1 MVRGGAILKNVPN
14 ILSSFRICL
23 VPVFVI
29 VYFSES
35 AHSKLFAVLIYALAS
50 FTDFLD
56 GFLARKY
63 HIITNA
69 GKVLD
74 PLGDK
79 LMTVAVLVSITVD
92 GVIPVWVVS
101 AAVAKEALMGLGGLI
116 VHRRGSGEIPPSN
129 IIGKSS
135 TVVFFLVCAALMLFD
150 GIGRQLAVILIS
162 VAVALMLAA
171 FVSYMITFAKI
182 VREPAQEQ

>member
-1 MVRGGAILKNVPN
+1 MKNIPN

-35 AHSKLFAVLIYALAS
+35 AHSKIFAVLIYALAS

-56 GFLARKY
+56 GFIARKY
-63 HIITNA
+63 HITTNV

-101 AAVAKEALMGLGGLI
+101 VAVAKEVLMGIGGLV

-129 IIGKSS
+129 MIGKSS
-135 TVVFFLVCAALMLFD
+135 TVVFFLVCAALMLLP
-150 GIGRQLAVILIS
+150 GIGRGLAVIMIS

-171 FVSYMITFAKI
+171 FVSYITMFAKI
-182 VREPAQEQ
+182 MRRAAGEQ